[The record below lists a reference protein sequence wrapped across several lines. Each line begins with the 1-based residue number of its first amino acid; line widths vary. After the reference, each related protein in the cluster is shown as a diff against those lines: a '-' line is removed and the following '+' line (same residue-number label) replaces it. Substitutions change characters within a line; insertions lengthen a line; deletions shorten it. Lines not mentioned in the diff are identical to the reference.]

1 MSIDIVSIEGGL
13 DSLDLQRIA
22 TYTKKLTDI
31 GSSFN
36 KMLAPNYLRD
46 FIIGY
51 DISSVMLA
59 KAIEYEIKAKAALET
74 AEAIAY
80 LDKAPEYFKVKN
92 EKPTVESR
100 KAYVSLDS
108 DVQRAKE
115 VYARSVAMC
124 SLLKNKVQEFKHA
137 IEVTR
142 DMSRDGYSTPYEG
155 MRS

>member
-1 MSIDIVSIEGGL
+1 MSTDIISIEGGL
-13 DSLDLQRIA
+13 DSLDLQKIA
-22 TYTKKLTDI
+22 TYTRKLTDI

-51 DISSVMLA
+51 DVSSVMLA
-59 KAIEYEIKAKAALET
+59 KAIEYEMKAKSALET

-80 LDKAPEYFKVKN
+80 LDRAPDYFKTKN
-92 EKPTVESR
+92 EKPTIESR
-100 KAYVSLDS
+100 KAYVSLDP

-115 VYARSVAMC
+115 VHARAVAMC

-142 DMSRDGYSTPYEG
+142 DMARDGYSTPYEG
-155 MRS
+155 MR